1 MEALV
6 MAGGKG
12 TRMGGGEK
20 PLMALRGKPMLAY
33 VLDALS
39 GSSSIEKINVAVSP
53 DVPRTAEFV
62 LMDGRAL
69 TVMTPGSGFI
79 EDMGY
84 ALSVLGLFEPVL
96 VVAADLPLITPE
108 VIDRVVDVYE
118 KCGREALSVRVE
130 ADIAPWTP
138 DTVLNDTE
146 KPTIPAGI
154 NVVHSAHMDRSQ
166 EEHVLVINDA
176 KLAANVNY
184 RKDLTYCE
192 HLFAQE
198 QEQGGA

>member
-1 MEALV
+1 MEALG

-39 GSSSIEKINVAVSP
+39 GSRSIEKINVAVSP

-84 ALSVLGLFEPVL
+84 ALRALGLFEPVL

-108 VIDRVVDVYE
+108 VIDRV
-118 KCGREALSVRVE
+118 
-130 ADIAPWTP
+130 
-138 DTVLNDTE
+138 
-146 KPTIPAGI
+146 
-154 NVVHSAHMDRSQ
+154 
-166 EEHVLVINDA
+166 
-176 KLAANVNY
+176 
-184 RKDLTYCE
+184 
-192 HLFAQE
+192 
-198 QEQGGA
+198 